1 MVKMEHEDGKNEP
14 EHVRKLF
21 IGGLDYRTTDDSLK
35 KHFEQWGEIVDV
47 VVMKDPKTKRSRGF
61 GFITYSRAHMV
72 DDAQRARP
80 HQVDNR
86 VVEPKRAVPRQEI
99 GRPEAGATVKKL
111 FVGGLKDDHEED
123 DLRQYFQGYG
133 SINSIS
139 IVTDKETG
147 KKRGFGF
154 VEFDDYDPVDKICL
168 QRNHQIRGKHVD
180 VKKALSRAEMASA
193 TGGSGGG
200 GSGGGGGGGG
210 GSRGGQSGGRGPR
223 GGNQGGGNWGNR
235 GSGGGGG
242 GGGGGGDWNNGGG
255 QGGYGGG
262 NQNNWGGNGPWESQN
277 QGGGKGGNWGGQG
290 GQGGYNSGGNW
301 SNDNFGSGYQ
311 QGYGGGPVRSNFN
324 SGGRPAPYG
333 TSMGPSGRQSGGDA
347 RWMPP
352 FGGQGPMGGNS
363 VGGGGGGGYGGGNQG
378 GYGGGNMGGGGGGG
392 GGGGNMGGGRR
403 Y

>member
-1 MVKMEHEDGKNEP
+1 MEHEDGKNEP

-61 GFITYSRAHMV
+61 GFITYSRGHMV
-72 DDAQRARP
+72 DDAQNARP
-80 HQVDNR
+80 HRVDNR

-111 FVGGLKDDHEED
+111 FVGGLKDDHEEE
-123 DLRQYFQGYG
+123 DLRQYFQVYG

-139 IVTDKETG
+139 VVTDKETG

-168 QRNHQIRGKHVD
+168 QRNHQIRGKHVE

-193 TGGSGGG
+193 SGGSGGVGGGGNGGG
-200 GSGGGGGGGG
+200 GSGSG
-210 GSRGGQSGGRGPR
+210 GSNSSNRGGPGNTRGGQGGGRGPR
-223 GGNQGGGNWGNR
+223 SSDGGSWGVRGGGSNDWNNGGGNQVGGGNQGGG
-235 GSGGGGG
+235 
-242 GGGGGGDWNNGGG
+242 
-255 QGGYGGG
+255 YVGG
-262 NQNNWGGNGPWESQN
+262 NQGWGSGNGPWDSQN
-277 QGGGKGGNWGGQG
+277 QGGGWGGQG
-290 GQGGYNSGGNW
+290 QGSYNSGGNW

-311 QGYGGGPVRSNFN
+311 QGYGGGPVRNNFN

-333 TSMGPSGRQSGGDA
+333 SSMGPSGRQSGES
-347 RWMPP
+347 RWIPQ
-352 FGGQGPMGGNS
+352 FGGQGPMTGNS
-363 VGGGGGGGYGGGNQG
+363 GVGGGYGGGNQG
-378 GYGGGNMGGGGGGG
+378 GYGGNMG
-392 GGGGNMGGGRR
+392 GGGGNMGGGGGRR

>member
-1 MVKMEHEDGKNEP
+1 MPYFAPAGRRKDVKNEP

-72 DDAQRARP
+72 DDAQNARP
-80 HQVDNR
+80 HRVDGR

-111 FVGGLKDDHEED
+111 FVGGLKDDHEEE
-123 DLRQYFQGYG
+123 DLRQYFQGFG
-133 SINSIS
+133 NINSIS

-193 TGGSGGG
+193 TGGGGG
-200 GSGGGGGGGG
+200 GSGGGG
-210 GSRGGQSGGRGPR
+210 SRSGQGVGRGPR
-223 GGNQGGGNWGNR
+223 GGNQSGGNWGSR
-235 GSGGGGG
+235 G
-242 GGGGGGDWNNGGG
+242 GGGGGGDWNNGGN

-262 NQNNWGGNGPWESQN
+262 NQGGWGGNGPWENQN
-277 QGGGKGGNWGGQG
+277 QG

-301 SNDNFGSGYQ
+301 SNDNFGGGYQ
-311 QGYGGGPVRSNFN
+311 QGYGGGPVRNNFN

-333 TSMGPSGRQSGGDA
+333 INMGSSGRQSGDS
-347 RWMPP
+347 RWLPP
-352 FGGQGPMGGNS
+352 FGGQGCFPPSQKPTRQARSLCNWTFHFIS
-363 VGGGGGGGYGGGNQG
+363 EL
-378 GYGGGNMGGGGGGG
+378 
-392 GGGGNMGGGRR
+392 
-403 Y
+403 